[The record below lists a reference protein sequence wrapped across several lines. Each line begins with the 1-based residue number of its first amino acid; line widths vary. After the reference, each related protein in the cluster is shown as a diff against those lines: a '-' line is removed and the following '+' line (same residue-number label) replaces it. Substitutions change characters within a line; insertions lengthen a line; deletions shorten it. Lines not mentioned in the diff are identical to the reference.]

1 MAIATG
7 KQRPIR
13 QDPVLADIVN
23 RLVAAFQPERI
34 YLFGSKARGDASPDS
49 DYDLL
54 MVLARVDQ
62 PVYRLCQDAHSLL
75 WGLATAADIQVWPKE
90 RFESRLHVASS
101 LPATVVRE
109 GRLLYA
115 A

>member
-1 MAIATG
+1 MGIEAGTHRLL
-7 KQRPIR
+7 Q
-13 QDPVLADIVN
+13 QDPVLTEIVR

-34 YLFGSKARGDASPDS
+34 YLFGSKARGDENPDS

-54 MVLARVDQ
+54 MVLAHVDQ
-62 PVYRLCQDAHSLL
+62 PVYRLSQDAHSLL
-75 WGLATAADIQVWPKE
+75 WGLAVAADIQVWEKE
-90 RFESRLHVASS
+90 RFESRLHVVAS

-109 GRLLYA
+109 GELLYA